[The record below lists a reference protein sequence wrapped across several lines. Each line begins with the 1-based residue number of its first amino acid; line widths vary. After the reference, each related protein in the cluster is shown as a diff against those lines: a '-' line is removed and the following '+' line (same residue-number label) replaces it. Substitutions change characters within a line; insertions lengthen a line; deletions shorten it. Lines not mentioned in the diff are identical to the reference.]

1 LAKRGDLTSINSR
14 EIASR
19 GGAVPR
25 RGNED
30 AYLMQRIGF
39 FSIRGFWMTPLAIF
53 AISVVTVVALS
64 GWQKLGFGLVA
75 GLVFG
80 LIFAFVLSIQATLNQ
95 NIVEMMHEVDS
106 SLQLVGYSFNVL
118 GNSRLKMNSARGG
131 WQIDIPT
138 KNSAPWVRF
147 RGPNELDQVIGP
159 GPGFTAEVREMMR
172 SVGCVSAGT

>member
-1 LAKRGDLTSINSR
+1 
-14 EIASR
+14 
-19 GGAVPR
+19 
-25 RGNED
+25 
-30 AYLMQRIGF
+30 MQRIGY
-39 FSIRGFWMTPLAIF
+39 FSIRGYWRAPLAVF

-64 GWQKLGFGLVA
+64 GWQKLGFGLLA

-80 LIFAFVLSIQATLNQ
+80 LIIAFVLSMQATLNQ

-106 SLQLVGYSFNVL
+106 SLQLVDYSFNVL

-138 KNSAPWVRF
+138 KSSAPWVRF

-172 SVGCVSAGT
+172 SVGAVSAGA